1 MNILITRPIE
11 QSITFINKLSKNGF
25 SPFLLPLIEITP
37 LEFSL
42 NNYNFDYIIF
52 TSQNSC
58 KFFINYLKNF
68 DLEKTNIVA
77 IGTKTSYY
85 LKNKGIKVDL
95 IPNEYSSDG
104 LKELFARR
112 NINNK
117 KILIPGSSIRDRNFE
132 DFCKKNNNSVT
143 AIDIY
148 TTNPIIYQHNYID
161 NFINEYAIEVITLF
175 SPSAAQALLDQFDYL
190 SASSITYI
198 CIGNKTS
205 KYLKEKGLNS
215 LYPDEF
221 TEDGILDILIR
232 LQRRENEI
240 SRN

>member
-11 QSITFINKLSKNGF
+11 QSIALINKLSKNGF

-37 LEFSL
+37 LEFCL
-42 NNYNFDYIIF
+42 NDYDFDYIIF

-58 KFFINYLKNF
+58 KFFISYLKNF
-68 DLEKTNIVA
+68 NLRKTSVVA
-77 IGTKTSYY
+77 IGTKTSCY

-95 IPNEYSSDG
+95 IPNEYSTEG
-104 LKELFARR
+104 LKELFIRH

-132 DFCKKNNNSVT
+132 DFCKKNNNYVT
-143 AIDIY
+143 AINIY
-148 TTNPIIYQHNYID
+148 TTNPIKYRHNYID
-161 NFINEYAIEVITLF
+161 NFIKECAIDVITLF

-190 SASSITYI
+190 STSPITYI

-205 KYLKEKGLNS
+205 NYLKERGINS
-215 LYPDEF
+215 FFPDEF
-221 TEDGILDILIR
+221 TEDGILDILIKIKK
-232 LQRRENEI
+232 ETK
-240 SRN
+240 